1 MLRSL
6 IFTGF
11 AALMA
16 IAAPAASAAPLDVF
30 QGTASFSDTSPVLN
44 NPVYFTGSFAQPS
57 FTFSPTAIG
66 QTFTDKLTVT
76 AFDVSLQFL
85 ATYHDNVQVS
95 LDFTLPNDLSTTI
108 GGDGSLTNAFI
119 FIGYLDGG
127 NITWNGPSTLAF
139 NDGSVLTA
147 TMDNISVR
155 GFDGI
160 ATGSGNLNLTLTKV
174 PEPATT
180 AMFGLGLL
188 ALGFFA
194 MRRKSLGL
202 R

>member
-1 MLRSL
+1 MLRTL

-16 IAAPAASAAPLDVF
+16 IAAPAASAAPLDTF
-30 QGTASFSDTSPVLN
+30 QGTVSFSDTSPILN
-44 NPVYFTGSFAQPS
+44 NPVYFTGTFAQPN
-57 FTFSPTAIG
+57 FTFSPTSLG

-76 AFDVSLQFL
+76 ALDASLQFL
-85 ATYHDNVQVS
+85 ATYHDNVAVS
-95 LDFTLPNDLSTTI
+95 LNFTLPNSLSTTI
-108 GGDGSLTNAFI
+108 GGDGSLTNVFLLL
-119 FIGYLDGG
+119 GYLDNGT
-127 NITWNGPSTLAF
+127 ITWNGPQSLAF

-147 TMDNISVR
+147 SMDNINIL
-155 GFDGI
+155 GFNGVSG
-160 ATGSGNLNLTLTKV
+160 GSGNLNLTITKV

-194 MRRKSLGL
+194 MRRKSLGQ